1 VAADNRAAAG
11 TRTAGAPAPTAAKR
25 TFCTAPLDFESK
37 FLYKTYV
44 SPRLLTVSARCQDGG
59 VKSTLLS
66 RRDLDFLLYEW
77 LRIDELTKRE
87 RFAEHSRETFDGVLD
102 LCEQLA
108 TRYFAPHNKK
118 SDTNEPTFDGE
129 KVSLIPEV
137 KEAWDAFAHA
147 DLMGMAMDERLGG
160 TQLPTAVAEAGF
172 AWFSAAN
179 VSTTGYL
186 MLTMANANLL
196 ATFGTAEQVDA
207 FVKPMLAG
215 RFSGT
220 MALSET
226 QAGSSLADISTR
238 AEPQDDGTYRLFGSK
253 MWISGAEHELT
264 DNIVNLVL
272 AKIPGGPPGTK
283 GISLFIVPK
292 FLVAADGSIGE
303 RNDVVLAGLN
313 HKMGQRGI
321 TNTVLNLGE
330 GKFTPGGEPG
340 AVGYL
345 VGEPHRG
352 LPYMFTMMNE
362 ARLGVGMGA
371 VSIGYT
377 GYLKSLDYARE
388 RPQGRPV
395 LAKDPSRPQVPII
408 EHPDVKR
415 MLLAQKAYVE
425 GGMALLLY
433 CAKLVD
439 LAHSAETDEE
449 RDATGVLL
457 DILTPVGK
465 SWPSQWCLE
474 ANNLAIQVHGGYGY
488 TREYD
493 VEQHYRDNRLNP
505 IHEGTHGIQSLDL
518 LGRKV
523 TQRGGASLAALGAA
537 VASTVAAARAVGGE
551 ASGLAAQL
559 EATWQRLADVTAAMF
574 GAGDIEA
581 ALANSVV
588 YLEAFGHIVVAWLW
602 LEQLLAANGRT
613 GDFYD
618 GKRQAARYFFR
629 YELPKTAPQL
639 DLLESL
645 DRTTLEM
652 RDGWF

>member
-1 VAADNRAAAG
+1 M
-11 TRTAGAPAPTAAKR
+11 
-25 TFCTAPLDFESK
+25 
-37 FLYKTYV
+37 
-44 SPRLLTVSARCQDGG
+44 
-59 VKSTLLS
+59 KSTILS

-77 LRIDELTKRE
+77 LDVEKLTTMD
-87 RFAEHSRETFDGVLD
+87 RFSEHSRETFDGVLD

-108 TRYFAPHNKK
+108 TRYFAPHNKL
-118 SDTNEPTFDGE
+118 SDANEPTFDGQT
-129 KVSLIPEV
+129 VSLIPEV
-137 KEAWDAFAHA
+137 KEAWDAFAAA
-147 DLMGMAMDERLGG
+147 DLLAMGMDAEVGG
-160 TQLPTAVAEAGF
+160 AQLPATVAQAAF
-172 AWFSAAN
+172 AWISAAN
-179 VSTTGYL
+179 VSTSGYL
-186 MLTMANANLL
+186 MLTIANANLL
-196 ATFGTAEQVDA
+196 TRFGTPEQIEQ

-226 QAGSSLADISTR
+226 QAGSSLADITTR
-238 AEPQDDGTYRLFGSK
+238 AEPQADGSYRLFGSK
-253 MWISGAEHELT
+253 MWISGAEHEMT
-264 DNIVNLVL
+264 ENIVNLVL
-272 AKIPGGPPGTK
+272 AKIPGGPAGTK

-292 FLVAADGSIGE
+292 FLADGT
-303 RNDVVLAGLN
+303 RNGVAISGLN

-321 TNTVLNLGE
+321 TNTVLN
-330 GKFTPGGEPG
+330 FDG

-352 LPYMFTMMNE
+352 IVYMFHMMNE

-371 VSIGYT
+371 VALGYT
-377 GYLKSLDYARE
+377 GYLKSLEYARE
-388 RPQGRPV
+388 RPQGRPLGV
-395 LAKDPSRPQVPII
+395 KDPSTPQVPII
-408 EHPDVKR
+408 EHADVKR

-425 GGMALLLY
+425 GGLALALY

-439 LAHSAETDEE
+439 
-449 RDATGVLL
+449 TGDQAVL
-457 DILTPVGK
+457 DILTPVAK
-465 SWPSQWCLE
+465 SWPSQWCVE
-474 ANNLAIQVHGGYGY
+474 ANSLAIQVHGGYGY

-523 TQRGGASLAALGAA
+523 TQNSGAGLAALGERVA
-537 VASTVAAARAVGGE
+537 VTVAAAR
-551 ASGLAAQL
+551 SGSVPELADQL
-559 EATWQRLADVTAAMF
+559 DTAWQRLVAVTAGMF
-574 GAGDIEA
+574 ASGDVEA
-581 ALANSVV
+581 AMANSAV
-588 YLEAFGHIVVAWLW
+588 YLEAFGHIVVAWIW
-602 LEQLLAANGRT
+602 LEQVLAAEGQT

-652 RDGWF
+652 RDNWF

>member
-1 VAADNRAAAG
+1 MEV
-11 TRTAGAPAPTAAKR
+11 
-25 TFCTAPLDFESK
+25 
-37 FLYKTYV
+37 
-44 SPRLLTVSARCQDGG
+44 

-66 RRDLDFLLYEW
+66 RRDIDFLLYEW
-77 LRIDELTKRE
+77 LRIDELTKLE
-87 RFAEHSRETFDGVLD
+87 RFADHSRETFDGVLD
-102 LCEQLA
+102 LSEQLA
-108 TRYFAPHNKK
+108 SRYFAPHNKK
-118 SDTNEPTFDGE
+118 SDANEPSFDGD
-129 KVSLIPEV
+129 KVTVIDEV
-137 KEAWDAFAHA
+137 KEALDAFAHA
-147 DLMGMAMDERLGG
+147 DLIGMGMDHDMGG
-160 TQLPTAVAEAGF
+160 AQLPATVAQAAF

-179 VSTTGYL
+179 ISTTGYL
-186 MLTMANANLL
+186 MLTIANANLL
-196 ATFGTAEQVDA
+196 AKFGSPDQVDT
-207 FVKPMLAG
+207 FLRPMLAG

-226 QAGSSLADISTR
+226 QAGSSLADITTR
-238 AEPQDDGTYRLFGSK
+238 AEPQDDGSYRLFGSK

-264 DNIVNLVL
+264 ENIVNLVL

-283 GISLFIVPK
+283 GISLFVVPK
-292 FLVAADGSIGE
+292 YLVNGDGSVGE

-321 TNTVLNLGE
+321 TNTVLNFGE
-330 GKFTPGGEPG
+330 GKFRPGGKPG

-352 LPYMFTMMNE
+352 IAYMFHMMNE

-371 VSIGYT
+371 VSLGYT
-377 GYLKSLDYARE
+377 GYLKSLQYARE

-395 LAKDPSRPQVPII
+395 IAKDPSTPQIPII
-408 EHPDVKR
+408 EHADVKR

-425 GGMALLLY
+425 GGMALALY

-439 LAHSAETDEE
+439 LGDSD
-449 RDATGVLL
+449 DLL
-457 DILTPVGK
+457 DILTPVAK

-523 TQRGGASLAALGAA
+523 TQRDGASLAALGDAMAETIGSAKAA
-537 VASTVAAARAVGGE
+537 GGE
-551 ASGLAAQL
+551 PKELAAQL
-559 EATWQRLADVTAAMF
+559 DASWQRLVGVTSTMF
-574 GAGDIEA
+574 GSGDIEA
-581 ALANSVV
+581 AMANSVI
-588 YLEAFGHIVVAWLW
+588 YLETFGHIVVAWIW
-602 LEQLLAANGRT
+602 LEQLLAAHGHT

-645 DRTTLEM
+645 DHTTLEM
-652 RDGWF
+652 RDTWF

>member
-1 VAADNRAAAG
+1 M
-11 TRTAGAPAPTAAKR
+11 
-25 TFCTAPLDFESK
+25 
-37 FLYKTYV
+37 
-44 SPRLLTVSARCQDGG
+44 
-59 VKSTLLS
+59 KSVLLS

-77 LRIDELTKRE
+77 LRVEELTKRD

-108 TRYFAPHNKK
+108 ERYFAPHNKK
-118 SDTNEPTFDGE
+118 SDANEPTFDGQR
-129 KVSLIPEV
+129 VTLIPEV
-137 KEAWDAFAHA
+137 KQAWDAFAAA
-147 DLMGMAMDERLGG
+147 DLLAMGMDAEVGG
-160 TQLPTAVAEAGF
+160 AQLPATVAQAAF
-172 AWFSAAN
+172 AWISAAN
-179 VSTTGYL
+179 LATSGYL
-186 MLTMANANLL
+186 MLTVANANLL
-196 ATFGTAEQVDA
+196 AEFGTAQQIETY
-207 FVKPMLAG
+207 VKPMLAG

-226 QAGSSLADISTR
+226 QAGSSLADITMR
-238 AEPQDDGTYRLFGSK
+238 AEPQADGSYRLFGSK
-253 MWISGAEHELT
+253 MWISGAEHEMT

-292 FLVAADGSIGE
+292 FLVADDGAIGE

-321 TNTVLNLGE
+321 TNTVLNFGD
-330 GKFTPGGEPG
+330 GTHRPGGADG

-352 LPYMFTMMNE
+352 ITYMFRMMNE

-371 VSIGYT
+371 VALGYT
-377 GYLKSLDYARE
+377 GYLKSVQYARE

-395 LAKDPSRPQVPII
+395 TAKDPSTPQVPII
-408 EHPDVKR
+408 EHADVKR
-415 MLLAQKAYVE
+415 MLLAQKAYAE
-425 GGMALLLY
+425 GALALALY
-433 CAKLVD
+433 CARLVD
-439 LAHSAETDEE
+439 VSHSTESDGE
-449 RDATGVLL
+449 RDTAALLL
-457 DILTPVGK
+457 DILTPVAK

-474 ANNLAIQVHGGYGY
+474 ANSLAIQVHGGYGY

-523 TQRGGASLAALGAA
+523 TQRGGASLAALGEAIA
-537 VASTVAAARAVGGE
+537 GTVAAADSIRGE
-551 ASGLAAQL
+551 AAELAAAL
-559 EATWQRLADVTAAMF
+559 HGMWQRLVEVTTGMFASGDVEAAM
-574 GAGDIEA
+574 
-581 ALANSVV
+581 ANSVV
-588 YLEAFGHIVVAWLW
+588 YLEAFGHLVIAWMW
-602 LEQLLAANGRT
+602 LEQFIAAHSECG
-613 GDFYD
+613 GFYD

-629 YELPKTAPQL
+629 YELPRIAPQL

-652 RDGWF
+652 SPDWF

>member
-1 VAADNRAAAG
+1 
-11 TRTAGAPAPTAAKR
+11 
-25 TFCTAPLDFESK
+25 
-37 FLYKTYV
+37 
-44 SPRLLTVSARCQDGG
+44 

-118 SDTNEPTFDGE
+118 SDANEPHFDGTT
-129 KVSLIPEV
+129 VTVIDDV
-137 KEAWDAFAHA
+137 KQAWDAFAAA
-147 DLMGMAMDERLGG
+147 DLLAMSMDTDLGG
-160 TQLPTAVAEAGF
+160 AQLPATVAEAGF

-196 ATFGTAEQVDA
+196 AKFGTDEQIET
-207 FVKPMLAG
+207 FLKPMLAG

-226 QAGSSLADISTR
+226 QAGSSLADILTR

-264 DNIVNLVL
+264 ENIVNLVL

-292 FLVAADGSIGE
+292 FLVNDDGSIGA
-303 RNDVVLAGLN
+303 RNNVVLAGLN

-321 TNTVLNLGE
+321 TNTVRSFE
-330 GKFTPGGEPG
+330 G

-352 LPYMFTMMNE
+352 LAYMFTMMNE

-371 VSIGYT
+371 VSLGYT
-377 GYLKSLDYARE
+377 GYLKSLQYARE

-395 LAKDPSRPQVPII
+395 LAKDPSTPQVPII
-408 EHPDVKR
+408 EHADVKR

-439 LAHSAETDEE
+439 LAHSAESDDE
-449 RDATGVLL
+449 RDKLTLLL

-474 ANNLAIQVHGGYGY
+474 ANSLAIQVHGGYGY

-523 TQRGGASLAALGAA
+523 TQRGGASLAALGETVGA
-537 VASTVAAARAVGGE
+537 TVATATASGGE
-551 ASGLAAQL
+551 AAELGAQL
-559 EATWQRLADVTAAMF
+559 DASWQRLVAVTAHMF
-574 GAGDIEA
+574 GSGELDA

-588 YLEAFGHIVVAWLW
+588 YLEAFGHIVVAWIW
-602 LEQLLAANGRT
+602 LEQLLAANGRS

-629 YELPKTAPQL
+629 YELPKTAAQL

-652 RDGWF
+652 RDAWF

>member
-1 VAADNRAAAG
+1 M
-11 TRTAGAPAPTAAKR
+11 
-25 TFCTAPLDFESK
+25 
-37 FLYKTYV
+37 
-44 SPRLLTVSARCQDGG
+44 
-59 VKSTLLS
+59 KSTLLS

-77 LRIDELTKRE
+77 LRIDELTERD

-108 TRYFAPHNKK
+108 MRYFAPHNKK
-118 SDTNEPTFDGE
+118 SDAAEPSFDGE
-129 KVSLIPEV
+129 KVTVIGEV
-137 KEAWDAFAHA
+137 KEALDAFTQA
-147 DLMGMAMDERLGG
+147 DLVGVAMDGEFGG
-160 TQLPTAVAEAGF
+160 AQLPVTIAEAGL

-179 VSTTGYL
+179 ISTTGYL
-186 MLTMANANLL
+186 MLTMANANLI
-196 ATFGTAEQVDA
+196 AKFGTAEQVDA
-207 FVKPMLAG
+207 FLRPMVAG

-226 QAGSSLADISTR
+226 QAGSSLADILTR
-238 AEPQDDGTYRLFGSK
+238 AEPQADGSYRLFGSK

-272 AKIPGGPPGTK
+272 AKIPGGPAGTK

-292 FLVAADGSIGE
+292 YLVNKDGSIGE
-303 RNDVVLAGLN
+303 RNNVAIAGLN

-321 TNTVLNLGE
+321 TNTVLN
-330 GKFTPGGEPG
+330 FDG

-352 LPYMFTMMNE
+352 LSYMFHMMNE

-371 VSIGYT
+371 VALGYT
-377 GYLKSLDYARE
+377 GYLKSLEYARE

-395 LAKDPSRPQVPII
+395 TAKDPTSPQIPII
-408 EHPDVKR
+408 EHADVKR

-439 LAHSAETDEE
+439 LQHSAATDDE
-449 RDATGVLL
+449 REAVTLLL
-457 DILTPVGK
+457 DILTPIGK

-474 ANNLAIQVHGGYGY
+474 ANSLAIQVHGGYGY

-493 VEQHYRDNRLNP
+493 VEQHYRDNRLNA

-523 TQRGGASLAALGAA
+523 TQRGGASLAALGEAISQTVDAA
-537 VASTVAAARAVGGE
+537 TAAGGE
-551 ASGLAAQL
+551 AAELAGQL
-559 EATWQRLADVTAAMF
+559 GATWQRLVEVTTAMF
-574 GAGDIEA
+574 ASGDVDA
-581 ALANSVV
+581 ALANSVA
-588 YLEAFGHIVVAWLW
+588 YLEAFGHIVVAWIW
-602 LEQLLAANGRT
+602 LGQVVACVGRE

-618 GKRQAARYFFR
+618 GKRHAARYFFR
-629 YELPKTAPQL
+629 SELPKTGPAL
-639 DLLESL
+639 DLLANL
-645 DRTTLEM
+645 DRTTLDM
-652 RDGWF
+652 RDAWF

>member
-1 VAADNRAAAG
+1 M
-11 TRTAGAPAPTAAKR
+11 
-25 TFCTAPLDFESK
+25 
-37 FLYKTYV
+37 
-44 SPRLLTVSARCQDGG
+44 
-59 VKSTLLS
+59 KSTLLS

-77 LRIDELTKRE
+77 LRVDELTKRE

-108 TRYFAPHNKK
+108 TKYFAPHNKT
-118 SDTNEPTFDGE
+118 SDANEPSFDGE
-129 KVSLIPEV
+129 TVTVIPEV
-137 KEAWDAFAHA
+137 KQALDAFAKA
-147 DLMGMAMDERLGG
+147 DLVSMAMDQELGG
-160 TQLPTAVAEAGF
+160 AQLPLAVAEAGF

-186 MLTMANANLL
+186 MLTIANANLL
-196 ATFGTAEQVDA
+196 AKFASPEQRDS
-207 FVKPMLAG
+207 FLKPMLAG

-226 QAGSSLADISTR
+226 QAGSSLADILTR

-264 DNIVNLVL
+264 ENIVNLVL
-272 AKIPGGPPGTK
+272 AKIPGGPLGTK

-292 FLVAADGSIGE
+292 YLADGT
-303 RNDVVLAGLN
+303 RNGVAISGLN

-321 TNTVLNLGE
+321 TNTVLN
-330 GKFTPGGEPG
+330 FDG

-352 LPYMFTMMNE
+352 ITYMFHMMNE

-371 VSIGYT
+371 VSLGYT
-377 GYLKSLDYARE
+377 GYLKSLEYARE
-388 RPQGRPV
+388 RPQGRP
-395 LAKDPSRPQVPII
+395 LTAKDPSTSQIPII
-408 EHPDVKR
+408 EHADVKR

-425 GGMALLLY
+425 GGMALLLF

-439 LAHSAETDEE
+439 IQNTAESDEE
-449 RDATGVLL
+449 RDATALLL

-465 SWPSQWCLE
+465 SWPSQWCLA
-474 ANNLAIQVHGGYGY
+474 ANDLAIQVHGGYGY

-523 TQRGGASLAALGAA
+523 TQRGGASLVELGK
-537 VASTVAAARAVGGE
+537 AVGETVGTAKAQGGE
-551 ASGLAAQL
+551 PAELAAQL
-559 EATWQRLADVTAAMF
+559 DSTWQRLVGVTTGMFASGDVDAAM
-574 GAGDIEA
+574 
-581 ALANSVV
+581 ANSVT
-588 YLEAFGHIVVAWLW
+588 YLEAFGHIVVAWIW
-602 LEQLLAANGRT
+602 LEQLVATHGQS

-629 YELPKTAPQL
+629 YELPRTAPQL

-652 RDGWF
+652 RDDWF

>member
-1 VAADNRAAAG
+1 M
-11 TRTAGAPAPTAAKR
+11 KSM
-25 TFCTAPLDFESK
+25 L
-37 FLYKTYV
+37 V
-44 SPRLLTVSARCQDGG
+44 SRS
-59 VKSTLLS
+59 
-66 RRDLDFLLYEW
+66 DLDFLLYDW
-77 LRIDELTKRE
+77 LRVDELTKRD
-87 RFAEHSRETFDGVLD
+87 RFAEHSRETFDAVLE

-108 TRYFAPHNKK
+108 TRYFANHNKK
-118 SDTNEPTFDGE
+118 SDANEPTFDGQH
-129 KVSLIPEV
+129 VTVIPEV
-137 KEAWDAFAHA
+137 KEALDAVAQA
-147 DLMGMAMDERLGG
+147 DIIAMTMDQRLGG
-160 TQLPTAVAEAGF
+160 AQLPATVAQAAF
-172 AWFSAAN
+172 AWFAAAN
-179 VSTTGYL
+179 VSTAGYL

-196 ATFGTAEQVDA
+196 ATFGTDEQIET
-207 FVKPMLAG
+207 FVQPMLAG

-226 QAGSSLADISTR
+226 QAGSSLADITTR
-238 AEPQDDGTYRLFGSK
+238 AEPQSDGSYRLFGSK
-253 MWISGAEHELT
+253 MWISGAEHEMT

-292 FLVAADGSIGE
+292 YLLDADGSIGE
-303 RNDVVLAGLN
+303 RNDVALAGLN

-321 TNTVLNLGE
+321 TNTVLNVGD
-330 GKFTPGGEPG
+330 GTFTPGGTPG

-345 VGEPHRG
+345 VGEQHRG
-352 LPYMFTMMNE
+352 IAYMFTMMNE

-371 VSIGYT
+371 VALGYT
-377 GYLKSLDYARE
+377 GYLKSVEYARQ

-395 LAKDPSRPQVPII
+395 TSKDPAAPQIPII
-408 EHPDVKR
+408 EHADVKR

-439 LAHSAETDEE
+439 LQHSAESDQE
-449 RDATGVLL
+449 REQATMLL
-457 DILTPVGK
+457 DILTPVAK

-488 TREYD
+488 SREYD

-523 TQRGGASLAALGAA
+523 VARNGANLVALGEA
-537 VASTVAAARAVGGE
+537 VSVTVSAGHSLGGE
-551 ASGLAAQL
+551 PAEMAAQL
-559 EATWQRLADVTAAMF
+559 GSAWNRLAAVTASMF
-574 GAGDIEA
+574 SSGDVDA

-588 YLEAFGHIVVAWLW
+588 YLEAFGHIVVAWIW
-602 LEQLLAANGRT
+602 LELTLAAHGQT
-613 GDFYD
+613 GDFHD
-618 GKRQAARYFFR
+618 GKRQAARFFYR
-629 YELPKTAPQL
+629 HELPKTAPQL

-645 DRTTLEM
+645 DRTALEM
-652 RDGWF
+652 RDSWF